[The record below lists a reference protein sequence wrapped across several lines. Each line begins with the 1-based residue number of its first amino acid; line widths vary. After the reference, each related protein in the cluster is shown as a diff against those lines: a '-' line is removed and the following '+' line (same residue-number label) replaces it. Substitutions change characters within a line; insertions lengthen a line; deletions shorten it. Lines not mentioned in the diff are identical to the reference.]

1 MLNVYISFWLFLAV
15 MGEYG
20 SFPRIADEV
29 CLVQI
34 YTDFGSFSLSP
45 PIAIAVV
52 AVCGVS
58 QRVHDARRAPRTV
71 ARQLPPRIFVC
82 LQTGQKYAFIR
93 KTKHTHSLA
102 LTYRKR
108 KRFSAN

>member
-20 SFPRIADEV
+20 SLPRIADEV

-52 AVCGVS
+52 AVCLSVCMT
-58 QRVHDARRAPRTV
+58 RVVRPE
-71 ARQLPPRIFVC
+71 QLPGSYHHEFLFVYKRGRNM
-82 LQTGQKYAFIR
+82 LLFGKPNTL
-93 KTKHTHSLA
+93 THLHSHIE
-102 LTYRKR
+102 REKEIQC
-108 KRFSAN
+108 